1 MAIDFL
7 KILKK
12 AFSCVSV
19 FRSSLRLKKASFGR
33 IKIKGALFDHN
44 VISAWKNTEKLIFEI
59 KSILRDLKTACS
71 FEPDKE
77 FLLLLDEIKKDI
89 ASRLI
94 RLQLLIESTNQD
106 AGLKIKNNIEKEI
119 ITAFEQLEN
128 LKSGLALM
136 KIRSLTGYKEEG
148 RSLKQA
154 LDLTGQNLRDFDS
167 AVREV

>member
-1 MAIDFL
+1 
-7 KILKK
+7 
-12 AFSCVSV
+12 
-19 FRSSLRLKKASFGR
+19 
-33 IKIKGALFDHN
+33 
-44 VISAWKNTEKLIFEI
+44 
-59 KSILRDLKTACS
+59 
-71 FEPDKE
+71 
-77 FLLLLDEIKKDI
+77 
-89 ASRLI
+89 
-94 RLQLLIESTNQD
+94 LQLLIESTNQD